1 MVSFQGSVT
10 ISRFIQNFCSL
21 PRFVVLVLLLTHV
34 ITAEQQPNHGF
45 LQPLQ
50 IDDSFVLS
58 ETHFALDE
66 LKKLSDSTI
75 YTTISLTRV
84 VSAFHEDGIFHDNTI
99 LELELSSPYFK
110 SKKSQE
116 VFQVFVMTHKE
127 DGIKSFAIDEFPVM
141 DEAAIE
147 RFYIDK
153 VERKKRER
161 EEYFRLLEIEAMPD
175 IIKTHLDLYT
185 MTNVSRFLDTIE
197 KSAVFGV
204 EQARKTFSM
213 DIQPQLAGTHL
224 DQEQD
229 LLMMPLRDMFAIT
242 LGTKEATDFQ
252 KYRAQKMLDNVITH
266 LLLFES

>member
-141 DEAAIE
+141 DEA
-147 RFYIDK
+147 
-153 VERKKRER
+153 
-161 EEYFRLLEIEAMPD
+161 MPD

>member
-1 MVSFQGSVT
+1 MSWR
-10 ISRFIQNFCSL
+10 RFFTTFL
-21 PRFVVLVLLLTHV
+21 FLLSYF
-34 ITAEQQPNHGF
+34 ITAEQQPNQGF

-58 ETHFALDE
+58 ETRFALEE

-75 YTTISLTRV
+75 YTTLSLSRV

-99 LELELSSPYFK
+99 LELELSSPHFK
-110 SKKSQE
+110 SMKSQE

-141 DEAAIE
+141 DASAIE

-161 EEYFRLLEIEAMPD
+161 EEYFRLLEIEAMPAT
-175 IIKTHLDLYT
+175 IKTHLDLT
-185 MTNVSRFLDTIE
+185 MMTNVSRFLDTIE
-197 KSAVFGV
+197 KSSVFGV
-204 EQARKTFSM
+204 EQARKSFSL
-213 DIQPQLAGTHL
+213 DIQPQLTGVHL

-252 KYRAQKMLDNVITH
+252 KYRAQKSLDNVITH

>member
-1 MVSFQGSVT
+1 MSWCHFFPTFFSP
-10 ISRFIQNFCSL
+10 IL
-21 PRFVVLVLLLTHV
+21 VVLVLLGSSI

-50 IDDSFVLS
+50 VDDSFVVS

-75 YTTISLTRV
+75 YTTISLIRV
-84 VSAFHEDGIFHDNTI
+84 VNAFHEDGIFHDNTI

-110 SKKSQE
+110 SKKSLE
-116 VFQVFVMTHKE
+116 VFHVFVMTHKE
-127 DGIKSFAIDEFPVM
+127 DGIKSFAINEFPVM
-141 DEAAIE
+141 DASAIE

-175 IIKTHLDLYT
+175 TIKAHLDLNT

-197 KSAVFGV
+197 NSAVFGV
-204 EQARKTFSM
+204 EQVRKTFSLN
-213 DIQPQLAGTHL
+213 IQPQLFGTNL

-229 LLMMPLRDMFAIT
+229 LLMMPLRDMFAIS

-252 KYRAQKMLDNVITH
+252 KYRAQKTLDNIITH